1 MSGCDRMTTPLGI
14 LGLSF
19 AICFFF
25 IAKLYLSYCF
35 LFLLVVAMLSLSS
48 FIYFALFT
56 ILACIVFRVYHAY
69 ILDMD
74 LRFSRITY
82 LILICV
88 ISTLR

>member
-1 MSGCDRMTTPLGI
+1 MSGCDRMETPLGI

-19 AICFFF
+19 AMCLF
-25 IAKLYLSYCF
+25 IAKQYLSYCF

-56 ILACIVFRVYHAY
+56 ILACIVFHVYHAY

-82 LILICV
+82 PILIRV